1 MVVTGAAL
9 AGFAGLGALTGVVFR
24 AVFTKRRYGLERI
37 VSFRLLALAVF
48 LVWMFLPFLY
58 AVIDT
63 GEYVTSD
70 EQFVILTFA
79 LPVALIAGAWT
90 YRRRVT
96 PRVITRE
103 MGAPIVHAAAADLRA
118 MQPEQRSLPARTL
131 PTPF

>member
-24 AVFTKRRYGLERI
+24 AVFTQRRYGLERI

-63 GEYVTSD
+63 GEYVTRD

>member
-1 MVVTGAAL
+1 
-9 AGFAGLGALTGVVFR
+9 
-24 AVFTKRRYGLERI
+24 
-37 VSFRLLALAVF
+37 
-48 LVWMFLPFLY
+48 
-58 AVIDT
+58 
-63 GEYVTSD
+63 
-70 EQFVILTFA
+70 ILTVA

-103 MGAPIVHAAAADLRA
+103 TGAPIVHAAAADLRA